1 MKRSH
6 FSKLICT
13 KTMDFTC
20 NHVSD
25 TRDVVWKI
33 FGYRICLEYNRIKG
47 ILRCFLGINFSLFLF
62 SLFSDFLPL
71 LPIECQISTP
81 SPKAK
86 QKLERKLNFHV
97 RAIPESKAFLIKVS
111 PCFPRLPRIAFL
123 PLASTTRERRFFQIE
138 NSFRKV

>member
-62 SLFSDFLPL
+62 SLFLDILPL
-71 LPIECQISTP
+71 LSTECQISTP

-123 PLASTTRERRFFQIE
+123 PSGKYNQ
-138 NSFRKV
+138 RKKIFPN